1 MRYSIS
7 RKFLG
12 AYDVLLHDPEAF
24 EPRPGEEPR
33 CATPL
38 LNVSWLGLE
47 AFESLSEHFF
57 VMHTCQT
64 NDLEEVDRFLTFA
77 IIRAEPDDQ
86 FLAFPVNIPH
96 QQQLIVSFGDIL
108 LVDTDS
114 VNSD

>member
-12 AYDVLLHDPEAF
+12 AHDVLLHNPEAF
-24 EPRPGEEPR
+24 EPRLGEEPR
-33 CATPL
+33 CTTPL
-38 LNVSWLGLE
+38 LNVSRLGLE
-47 AFESLSEHFF
+47 AFEPISKHFF

-64 NDLEEVDRFLTFA
+64 NNLEEVDSFLASA